1 MIMFVSGV
9 ERLDHGG
16 GKGMNNMRGWARQV
30 EEEMRPAIDKFGKD
44 VGGLVTGIM
53 DTIADSPLFEH
64 AMVSR
69 ADGSA
74 IITGDHSVG
83 LEDNKDHLSLP
94 GFEPGLVGHM
104 ERFGSHMETF
114 GEQMGSE
121 LSRIPFQSFDPF
133 SIFGMVRKKWYQG
146 DNVCTEREVIEE
158 DDGPERDGENN
169 NGFGVFEMNMQVRKC
184 DNILYIHRKV
194 CRCPSAG
201 TRITCMSAPPPSQ
214 REG

>member
-1 MIMFVSGV
+1 MIFFVSGV

-16 GKGMNNMRGWARQV
+16 VKDMNNMRGWARQV

-53 DTIADSPLFEH
+53 DTIVDSPLFEH

-83 LEDNKDHLSLP
+83 LEDKEDKISLQ
-94 GFEPGLVGHM
+94 GGESGLVGHM
-104 ERFGSHMETF
+104 ERFESHMKRFGSHMERF
-114 GEQMGSE
+114 GEQISSD
-121 LSRIPFQSFDPF
+121 LSRGAPFQSFDPF
-133 SIFGMVRKKWYQG
+133 SIFGIVREKWYRG

-158 DDGPERDGENN
+158 EDGTERVNVNN
-169 NGFGVFEMNMQVRKC
+169 NGFGVFEMNMQVRQS
-184 DNILYIHRKV
+184 Y
-194 CRCPSAG
+194 
-201 TRITCMSAPPPSQ
+201 
-214 REG
+214 

>member
-1 MIMFVSGV
+1 
-9 ERLDHGG
+9 
-16 GKGMNNMRGWARQV
+16 MNNMSGWARQV

-53 DTIADSPLFEH
+53 DTIVDSPLFEH
-64 AMVSR
+64 SMISR
-69 ADGSA
+69 SDGSA

-83 LEDNKDHLSLP
+83 LNDKEDKLSLP

-114 GEQMGSE
+114 GEHMGSE

-146 DNVCTEREVIEE
+146 NNVCTEREVIEE
-158 DDGPERDGENN
+158 EDGPERDGENN
-169 NGFGVFEMNMQVRKC
+169 NGFGVFEMNMQVS
-184 DNILYIHRKV
+184 L
-194 CRCPSAG
+194 
-201 TRITCMSAPPPSQ
+201 
-214 REG
+214 